1 VTANNG
7 DVNASVKQPIA
18 HLKGGF
24 AEIRCEARAQSL
36 VKVEERILGYR

>member
-18 HLKGGF
+18 YLKGGF
-24 AEIRCEARAQSL
+24 AEIRCEARAQFL
-36 VKVEERILGYR
+36 GKVEERILGHR